1 MIAIINTGCANINSV
16 RFAFERLGETPEVIT
31 SPEQLKNFERAIL
44 PGVGHA
50 SVAMKRLVE
59 GGWQEA
65 INEYQRPLMGI
76 CLGMQ
81 LLCEST
87 EEGNAQ
93 GSIQCLGKIP
103 GQVKALDVGSLTS
116 PHMGW
121 NSLTLNHKHALTK
134 GLEVN
139 DQVYFVHSF
148 AHTVNNATLVSGEYG
163 QAFSAIVANNNF
175 AGMQF
180 HPERSAKVGTR
191 LLQNFL
197 DWQV

>member
-16 RFAFERLGETPEVIT
+16 RFAFERLGKTPEVIT
-31 SPEQLKNFERAIL
+31 SPEQLKGFERAIL

-50 SVAMKRLVE
+50 SVAMKRLKD
-59 GGWQEA
+59 GGWQQA
-65 INEYQRPLMGI
+65 IDEYQRPLMGI

-81 LLCEST
+81 LLCDST
-87 EEGNAQ
+87 EEGNVD
-93 GSIQCLGKIP
+93 CLGKIP
-103 GQVKALDVGSLTS
+103 GVVKHLDVGTLTS

-121 NSLTLNHKHALTK
+121 NDLSVLKEHALTK
-134 GLEVN
+134 GLSAQ

-148 AHTVNNATLVSGEYG
+148 AHTVNDATLVSGEYG
-163 QAFSAIVANNNF
+163 QAFSAIVAKDNY

-197 DWQV
+197 NWQL

>member
-16 RFAFERLGETPEVIT
+16 RFAFERLGVTPEVIT
-31 SPEQLKNFERAIL
+31 APEKLVRFERAIL

-50 SVAMKRLVE
+50 NVAMKRLNE
-59 GGWQEA
+59 QGWA
-65 INEYQRPLMGI
+65 DAVADYQRPLMGI

-87 EEGNAQ
+87 EEGD
-93 GSIQCLGKIP
+93 IPCLGRIP
-103 GQVKALDVGSLTS
+103 GKVELLETNELTA

-121 NSLTLNHKHALTK
+121 NNLRVVKPHALTT
-134 GLEVN
+134 GLSEQ

-148 AHTVNNATLVSGEYG
+148 AHTINQSTLVSGEYG
-163 QAFSAIVANNNF
+163 QAFSAIVANDNY

-180 HPERSAKVGTR
+180 HPERSGKVGAQ
-191 LLQNFL
+191 LLQNFIN
-197 DWQV
+197 WQL